1 MTLQRLVL
9 DYRGD
14 DLVVRC
20 LYRSSLDGP
29 NSGTARRRREV
40 EDLCRMG
47 LRQALAALEGGAD
60 VVGVSGYTVRED
72 ILSLP
77 RPGEAREP
85 LPLLPATANAGSPS
99 EKGA

>member
-1 MTLQRLVL
+1 MTLQRIVIDLRSEELILRVL
-9 DYRGD
+9 YKSTGD
-14 DLVVRC
+14 
-20 LYRSSLDGP
+20 SNP
-29 NSGTARRRREV
+29 GTVCRRREV
-40 EDLCRMG
+40 EDLCRSG

-85 LPLLPATANAGSPS
+85 LPLLRAANARSPS

>member
-1 MTLQRLVL
+1 VI
-9 DYRGD
+9 
-14 DLVVRC
+14 DLRAEEMILRV
-20 LYRSSLDGP
+20 LYRSKGDANL
-29 NSGTARRRREV
+29 GTVRRRREV

-77 RPGEAREP
+77 RPGEAKEP